1 MSTSLPD
8 WRLADGSSVGCA
20 EKLRLLA
27 EAEAEI
33 GERLRDAFEDAVLM
47 GLDAERVRTRL
58 AALAGSHIAALRSP
72 LRG

>member
-1 MSTSLPD
+1 MTETLPE
-8 WRLADGSSVGCA
+8 WRLADGSAVGCA

-33 GERLRDAFEDAVLM
+33 GERLLDAFEDAVLM
-47 GLDAERVRTRL
+47 GLDAERVRSRL
-58 AALAGSHIAALRSP
+58 AAFAALRIAALRSP